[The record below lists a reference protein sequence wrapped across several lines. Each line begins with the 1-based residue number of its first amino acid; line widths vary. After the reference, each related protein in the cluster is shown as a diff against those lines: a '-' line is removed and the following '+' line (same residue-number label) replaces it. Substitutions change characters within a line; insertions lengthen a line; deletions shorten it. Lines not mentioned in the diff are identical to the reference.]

1 MIKENLQG
9 TQIILSLPK
18 TYRRGWEWDI
28 KDIEH
33 LSGVTVNI
41 LDEDYGP
48 ATKLLGGIKYVK
60 ENKLNIDGII
70 TLDDDILFDNI
81 NEVVSDLLESTIE
94 HKDEIITSSGLLVCK
109 PPFIIGNGIKPAINE
124 YSHSVAGYMGV
135 FYPSKFWDSSLPFT
149 VINDLSEGFYS
160 EDDAYFGAVAH
171 IAGIKIW
178 SKSKSKYK
186 FSAIDDSSAVDS
198 GQEGHR
204 HDRESALYAELI
216 EKKFIDVSN
225 ISDKENKVCAVLT
238 SCGRLDLLKDTLNS
252 FILNNT
258 YYIEKFIIIED
269 SGDKEIG
276 EELIKLNE
284 EKYKSMFTIVL
295 NEKQIGQTASIDKAY
310 GMIKDECDYIF
321 HCENDWLF
329 YKRGFIEDSIKVL
342 ESQPKVLQAW
352 IRPKNDGILNQIED
366 KVYTLPGGVQVR
378 RVFPVNYSTG
388 QINEDGTP
396 RIVKNYMG
404 FSFNPGLK
412 RVSDYKLIGSYKSKN
427 EEHLVDAFYRDNGYM
442 VVSLSTNNQEGY
454 VRHNG
459 WDNRTENYE
468 V

>member
-1 MIKENLQG
+1 M
-9 TQIILSLPK
+9 
-18 TYRRGWEWDI
+18 
-28 KDIEH
+28 
-33 LSGVTVNI
+33 
-41 LDEDYGP
+41 
-48 ATKLLGGIKYVK
+48 
-60 ENKLNIDGII
+60 
-70 TLDDDILFDNI
+70 
-81 NEVVSDLLESTIE
+81 
-94 HKDEIITSSGLLVCK
+94 
-109 PPFIIGNGIKPAINE
+109 
-124 YSHSVAGYMGV
+124 
-135 FYPSKFWDSSLPFT
+135 
-149 VINDLSEGFYS
+149 
-160 EDDAYFGAVAH
+160 
-171 IAGIKIW
+171 
-178 SKSKSKYK
+178 
-186 FSAIDDSSAVDS
+186 
-198 GQEGHR
+198 
-204 HDRESALYAELI
+204 
-216 EKKFIDVSN
+216 N
-225 ISDKENKVCAVLT
+225 ISYFK
-238 SCGRLDLLKDTLNS
+238 
-252 FILNNT
+252 
-258 YYIEKFIIIED
+258 
-269 SGDKEIG
+269 
-276 EELIKLNE
+276 
-284 EKYKSMFTIVL
+284 KSWIR
-295 NEKQIGQTASIDKAY
+295 
-310 GMIKDECDYIF
+310 
-321 HCENDWLF
+321 F